1 MDKELYDLL
10 ENVTAEELMPAAEL
24 LEEIAEKSKSALP
37 NDMGSR
43 IHSCVIRK
51 AGIEMKGTNE
61 KKIGRHSKRFVGAM
75 VAAAVLVTGAIGA
88 GAYAAYNNGFFN
100 GAKALYP
107 DTELS
112 DKDIDN
118 IASITG
124 EWNGE
129 VFENTFDGLEFT
141 IDGTVN
147 DGQTSCVMLTV
158 SKTNG
163 EPFTLEEGEHYYFK
177 YGGGSVP
184 FDDYHNEPDPAY
196 REYKTQLNE
205 DGTLSVIMYNTWPPV
220 ENAPEKESK
229 FQARFVELYK
239 SDMSKEYF
247 DNELADAA
255 LPCLLDRNETADG
268 KPTDEHDSAY
278 QAIIDKIAT
287 EKYDGSFTFSFELTD
302 AVQPITILP
311 EDNEYGYE
319 ITIGCICIQGST
331 ENDDFA
337 KSKVI
342 DAFDNEVTIY
352 FSDETSI
359 IMNTTGGWS
368 EDTKTGECIGSVFT
382 EEYPKPININDVTA
396 VEING
401 NRIEIDR

>member
-1 MDKELYDLL
+1 MNKEIRQVINEFTPKTEAKDRIYQR
-10 ENVTAEELMPAAEL
+10 LMQTET
-24 LEEIAEKSKSALP
+24 KVRS
-37 NDMGSR
+37 
-43 IHSCVIRK
+43 VK
-51 AGIEMKGTNE
+51 AT
-61 KKIGRHSKRFVGAM
+61 RSFSKRAVAFAA
-75 VAAAVLVTGAIGA
+75 AAAVLGTGAIGA

-107 DTELS
+107 NTELS

-118 IASITG
+118 IAGITG
-124 EWNGE
+124 DWNGE
-129 VFENTFDGLEFT
+129 VIENTFDGLDFT

-158 SKTNG
+158 SRTDG
-163 EPFTLEEGEHYYFK
+163 EPFTLGEGEHYYFK
-177 YGGGSVP
+177 YGGGAVP
-184 FDDYHNEPDPAY
+184 ADDPDYPDYHEPDLAY

-220 ENAPEKESK
+220 ENAPEEESK

-239 SDMSKEYF
+239 SDMSEEYF
-247 DNELADAA
+247 YNELADAA
-255 LPCLLDRNETADG
+255 MPCLLDRNETADG
-268 KPTDEHDSAY
+268 KPTEAHDSAY
-278 QAIIDKIAT
+278 QAIIDEIAT

-319 ITIGCICIQGST
+319 ITIGCICIQGSA

-342 DAFDNEVTIY
+342 GALDNEVTIY

-368 EDTKTGECIGSVFT
+368 EDVETGECIGSVFT
-382 EEYPKPININDVTA
+382 AEYPKPININDVTA

>member
-1 MDKELYDLL
+1 MNKEIRQVIGEFTPETEAKDRIYKMLL
-10 ENVTAEELMPAAEL
+10 QTETKCKSVKSTRTFNRRIVVFAA
-24 LEEIAEKSKSALP
+24 
-37 NDMGSR
+37 
-43 IHSCVIRK
+43 
-51 AGIEMKGTNE
+51 
-61 KKIGRHSKRFVGAM
+61 
-75 VAAAVLVTGAIGA
+75 AAAVLGTGAIGA

-100 GAKALYP
+100 GAKTLYP

-118 IASITG
+118 IAGITG
-124 EWNGE
+124 DWNGE
-129 VFENTFDGLEFT
+129 VIENTFDGLEFT

-184 FDDYHNEPDPAY
+184 FDDHHNEPDPAY
-196 REYKTQLNE
+196 REYKTQLNK

-220 ENAPEKESK
+220 KNAPEGESK

-239 SDMSKEYF
+239 SDISEEFF

-255 LPCLLDRNETADG
+255 LPCLLDSNETADG
-268 KPTDEHDSAY
+268 KPTEEHDSAY
-278 QAIIDKIAT
+278 QAIIDEIAT
-287 EKYDGSFTFSFELTD
+287 EKYDGSFTFSFELAD

-319 ITIGCICIQGST
+319 ITIGCICIQGSA

-342 DAFDNEVTIY
+342 GALDNEVTIY
-352 FSDETSI
+352 FSDETST

-368 EDTKTGECIGSVFT
+368 EDIETGECIGSVFT
-382 EEYPKPININDVTA
+382 GEYPKPININDVTA

>member
-1 MDKELYDLL
+1 MNKEIRQVIGEFTPEPDAKDRIYTRLL
-10 ENVTAEELMPAAEL
+10 QTETKVRSVKATRSISRRAVAFAA
-24 LEEIAEKSKSALP
+24 
-37 NDMGSR
+37 
-43 IHSCVIRK
+43 
-51 AGIEMKGTNE
+51 
-61 KKIGRHSKRFVGAM
+61 
-75 VAAAVLVTGAIGA
+75 AAAVLGTGAIGA

-107 DTELS
+107 NTELS

-118 IASITG
+118 IAGITG

-129 VFENTFDGLEFT
+129 VIENTFDGLEFT

-163 EPFTLEEGEHYYFK
+163 ESFTLEEDEHYYFK

-184 FDDYHNEPDPAY
+184 FDDHHNEPDPAY

-220 ENAPEKESK
+220 KNAPEEERK

-239 SDMSKEYF
+239 SDMSEEYF

-255 LPCLLDRNETADG
+255 MLCLLDRNEAAEG
-268 KPTDEHDSAY
+268 KPTEEHDSAY
-278 QAIIDKIAT
+278 QAIIDEIAT
-287 EKYDGSFTFSFELTD
+287 EKYDGSFTFSFELAD

-319 ITIGCICIQGST
+319 ITIGCICIQGSA

-342 DAFDNEVTIY
+342 DALDNEVTIY

-368 EDTKTGECIGSVFT
+368 EDVETGECIGSVFT
-382 EEYPKPININDVTA
+382 AEYPKPININDVTA